1 MAPAAFGAELD
12 RRRTES
18 RGRRVRRYTF
28 GMSQNIACFRCGA
41 SLASLSLPLS
51 RRDECPG
58 CSAHLH
64 VCRMCRHFD
73 PTAVRQ
79 CLEDDAEDVSDKE
92 RLNFCEW
99 FVPSEDAF
107 DPAARAE
114 ADRAKQSLDALF
126 GDGDA
131 PSGAADSSLSEAEKL
146 FRS

>member
-1 MAPAAFGAELD
+1 MW
-12 RRRTES
+12 
-18 RGRRVRRYTF
+18 RYTF
-28 GMSQNIACFRCGA
+28 GMSHTIVCFRCGA

-51 RRDECPG
+51 RRDECPE

-73 PTAVRQ
+73 RAAVRQ
-79 CLEDDAEDVSDKE
+79 CLEDDAEDVVDKE

-99 FVPSEDAF
+99 FVPSENAF
-107 DPAARAE
+107 DPAAKAE
-114 ADRAKQSLDALF
+114 ADKAKQSLGALF

>member
-1 MAPAAFGAELD
+1 
-12 RRRTES
+12 
-18 RGRRVRRYTF
+18 
-28 GMSQNIACFRCGA
+28 MSHDIACFRCGA

-51 RRDECPG
+51 RRDECPE

-73 PTAVRQ
+73 PAAVRQ
-79 CLEDDAEDVSDKE
+79 CLEDDAEDVADKE

-99 FVPSEDAF
+99 FVPSENAF
-107 DPAARAE
+107 DPVAKAE

-126 GDGDA
+126 GEGEGSA
-131 PSGAADSSLSEAEKL
+131 ESPDSSLSEAEKL